1 MVMSSFFLKTP
12 PTPKRH
18 GDGYPLFRGWDIIG
32 RARRELKRTLTNIGK
47 GQEVDKVDELA
58 ETVTNKLQTKGLD
71 DKAGRQQLAD
81 QMATYILESFADDS
95 LDTRELPF
103 FGPLSHCLFSLIER
117 EGIFATPDALRG
129 DKTFQRSDIWE
140 MEDQLRRTA
149 KILDNFDEAID
160 NVASLIGVAVSPLV
174 EQHPSLVQ
182 PTDDDAGEL
191 RFDTSLVDTI
201 AELPEIVEAM
211 IQLPFAPELEEF
223 DTTPHLKE
231 RVEYNLL
238 VASGGMPGDPA
249 GFTKQPKLPTK
260 VAPMPARQLIETY
273 LEGTLYLPLFNCKV
287 PITLPQT
294 TRFEHH
300 HIVAGSG
307 HGKTQTLQHLILHDL
322 EVVVAGKA
330 SIVVIDSQ
338 SDLINNIAGMSIF
351 APGQPLADRLCL
363 IDPTDVEWPVALN
376 LFDVG
381 MERINQYSQ
390 LDRERLINGIL
401 ELYDFVL
408 GSLLDAGM
416 TQKQSVIFRY
426 ITRLLLH
433 IPNATIHTFRELLED
448 DGYDKHYEHIQ
459 KLEGSARSFFESEF
473 RSREFTGT
481 KKQVLRRLYGI
492 LENQTFER
500 MFSHP
505 KSKLDLFT
513 EMNAGKVILINTAKD
528 LLKEN
533 GTEIFGRFFIAMI
546 AQAAQERAVL
556 DKSNRLPTFVY
567 VDEANDYFDRNIGI
581 ILSQA
586 RKYNIGMVLAH
597 QFLGQLDTKLL
608 EAISANTS
616 IKFAGG
622 VSSKDAR
629 TMAAELRTDPG
640 FVENQD
646 KLSFAAFVK
655 GSTRHAV
662 SISITPGVMERQPRL
677 RDDEQQMQRET
688 MREQYAVHY
697 TEIHKQQTG
706 EELTGDDDPDNEPK
720 PDDGEPMVWD

>member
-1 MVMSSFFLKTP
+1 M
-12 PTPKRH
+12 
-18 GDGYPLFRGWDIIG
+18 GDYPIFRGWDIIG
-32 RARRELKRTLTNIGK
+32 RVWRGKKRFLSNIGK
-47 GQEVDKVDELA
+47 SYEAKQVDGLA
-58 ETVTNKLQTKGLD
+58 VGVLENLQRLRLED
-71 DKAGRQQLAD
+71 LAGRKA
-81 QMATYILESFADDS
+81 MATDLAAHTLERFAP
-95 LDTRELPF
+95 DTHDPTGLPLF
-103 FGPLSHCLFSLIER
+103 EPLANGAFYLIEGDALFSL
-117 EGIFATPDALRG
+117 PDALKDDRVP
-129 DKTFQRSDIWE
+129 DRSEIWE
-140 MEDQLRRTA
+140 VEDQLRRVG
-149 KILDNFDEAID
+149 KILDNFDDVFDELA
-160 NVASLIGVAVSPLV
+160 NLIGSAVHPLV
-174 EQHPSLVQ
+174 EQYPSLIQ
-182 PTDDDAGEL
+182 PSISNVSELSFKTELIDNITD
-191 RFDTSLVDTI
+191 
-201 AELPEIVEAM
+201 LPEIIEIM
-211 IQLPFAPELEEF
+211 MQLPFAPELEKY
-223 DTTPHLKE
+223 DTTANLKA
-231 RVEYNLL
+231 RLEYNLNT
-238 VASGGMPGDPA
+238 ASGGSPNNSA
-249 GFTKQPKLPTK
+249 KTTKLPTK
-260 VAPMPARQLIETY
+260 TSPMPARQLVKSY
-273 LEGTLYLPLFNCKV
+273 LAGTPFEALFDCKV
-287 PITLPQT
+287 PLMLPDT

-322 EVVVAGKA
+322 EAVAAGKA

-338 SDLINNIAGMSIF
+338 SDLINNIAGMSVF
-351 APGQPLADRLCL
+351 APGGPLADRLVL

-381 MERINQYSQ
+381 MDRINQYSQ

-448 DGYDKHYEHIQ
+448 DGFDKHYEHIK
-459 KLEGSARSFFESEF
+459 KLEGSARSFFETEF
-473 RSREFTGT
+473 RSKEFTGT

-556 DKSNRLPTFVY
+556 DKEDRLPTFVY

-586 RKYNIGMVLAH
+586 RKYNIGIVLAH
-597 QFLGQLDTKLL
+597 QFLGQLDNKLL

-616 IKFAGG
+616 IKFVGG
-622 VSSKDAR
+622 VSAKDAR
-629 TMAAELRTDPG
+629 TMAAELRTDAA
-640 FVENQD
+640 FVEGQE
-646 KLSFAAFVK
+646 KLSFAAFVRGQTK
-655 GSTRHAV
+655 HAV
-662 SISITPGVMERQPRL
+662 SISITPGQMERLPRL
-677 RDDEQQMQRET
+677 SDAERDVQRGC
-688 MREQYAVHY
+688 MRERYALHY
-697 TEIHKQQTG
+697 SEINNQ
-706 EELTGDDDPDNEPK
+706 EPK
-720 PDDGEPMVWD
+720 GGDAEQEAENDSDDNGKPDVWD